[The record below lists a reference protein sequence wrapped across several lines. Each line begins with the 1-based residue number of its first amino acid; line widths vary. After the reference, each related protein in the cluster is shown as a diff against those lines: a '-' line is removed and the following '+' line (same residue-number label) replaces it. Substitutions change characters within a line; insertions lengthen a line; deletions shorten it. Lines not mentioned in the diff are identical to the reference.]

1 MSTEAAL
8 LGLISA
14 VRATPLAIIYGLLLA
29 PRPGRLLLAYTV
41 SGLVV
46 SLGVGI
52 AVVAGFR
59 TSAPSEDAGTT
70 RLVIDLVLGVVA
82 LGYAAAS
89 AAGWSPRSAGTREPR
104 SGAWSARLRDPSSV
118 VASAAGALTNLP
130 GLFYIAGLI
139 AILATEPTLANAVF
153 QVVVYNLLRFA
164 VPLVAWLAA
173 SLDPARTRRRT
184 DAVHAWGT
192 RHSRTLVIGVAVVVG
207 VYLVVKALVGL
218 GAGT

>member
-1 MSTEAAL
+1 
-8 LGLISA
+8 
-14 VRATPLAIIYGLLLA
+14 
-29 PRPGRLLLAYTV
+29 
-41 SGLVV
+41 
-46 SLGVGI
+46 
-52 AVVAGFR
+52 
-59 TSAPSEDAGTT
+59 
-70 RLVIDLVLGVVA
+70 
-82 LGYAAAS
+82 
-89 AAGWSPRSAGTREPR
+89 
-104 SGAWSARLRDPSSV
+104 V

-173 SLDPARTRRRT
+173 SLDPARMRRRT